1 MGDEVRYTISIFE
14 STGNNPKMK
23 TTIYISDCG
32 PVDLGKSP
40 THNWKVEMTQPDTGK
55 TLLETYT
62 RGPIPTD
69 FIEFGSSILQD
80 VHFARTDD

>member
-1 MGDEVRYTISIFE
+1 MSDEVRYSIAIFDA
-14 STGNNPKMK
+14 TGNSVK
-23 TTIYISDCG
+23 TKVRIYVTDCG

-40 THNWKVEMTQPDTGK
+40 THNWKIEMTQPDTGK

-80 VHFARTDD
+80 VHFAREGD